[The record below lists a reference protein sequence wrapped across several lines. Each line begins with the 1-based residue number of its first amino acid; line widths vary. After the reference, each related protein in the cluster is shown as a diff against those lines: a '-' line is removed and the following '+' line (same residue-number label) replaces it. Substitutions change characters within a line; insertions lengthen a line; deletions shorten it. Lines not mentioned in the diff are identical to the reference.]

1 MIQLSLVTRTDQL
14 AVDLQTERMEGVG
27 VLVVA
32 LLFPAGAWSQLPA
45 LQQEQ
50 VRLFL
55 WDLELQAE
63 FDNNGN
69 RV

>member
-1 MIQLSLVTRTDQL
+1 
-14 AVDLQTERMEGVG
+14 MEVVA
-27 VLVVA
+27 VLVMA
-32 LLFPAGAWSQLPA
+32 LLFPAGVWSPLPA
-45 LQQEQ
+45 LQEEQ